1 MCENFIGPAAR
12 FAEWRG
18 QEVLSAARALIKR
31 HPIRNYRLALIGF
44 GNVGKEFVRLLQA
57 KEPQLFQDYD
67 IAFHLTGIASRRI
80 GWIADP
86 NGLDAEA
93 LLAGRFPETPGRRA
107 FRDVREW
114 LDRANADVFF
124 EASSLNRDT
133 GQPAIEHL
141 KAALER
147 GAHAISANKGPVVH
161 AYRELR
167 DLARSKGRKFLFEST
182 VMDGT
187 PIFSMF
193 PHSLPAVELR
203 GFRGILNST
212 TNVVL
217 TEMEKGRTLEEAVKR
232 AQEIGVAETD
242 PSDDLDGWDAAVK
255 VAALVIVLM
264 NAPIKLDEIERVG
277 IRTVSPEQV
286 CAARARG
293 MRYKLICRAER
304 TADGVRASVRPE
316 QLPMS
321 DPLALL
327 EGTTSALRFDTDVFA
342 LSLIEH
348 KPGVIATAYGL
359 LGDFI
364 RAAKKD
370 G

>member
-1 MCENFIGPAAR
+1 M
-12 FAEWRG
+12 
-18 QEVLSAARALIKR
+18 SANGLKA
-31 HPIRNYRLALIGF
+31 
-44 GNVGKEFVRLLQA
+44 
-57 KEPQLFQDYD
+57 
-67 IAFHLTGIASRRI
+67 
-80 GWIADP
+80 ADP
-86 NGLDAEA
+86 N
-93 LLAGRFPETPGRRA
+93 
-107 FRDVREW
+107 
-114 LDRANADVFF
+114 VFF
-124 EASSLNRDT
+124 EATSLDRRT
-133 GQPAIEHL
+133 GQPAIDHL
-141 KAALER
+141 KAALES
-147 GAHAISANKGPVVH
+147 GAHAISANKGPIVH
-161 AYRELR
+161 AYRELH
-167 DLARSKGRKFLFEST
+167 DLARAKGRKFLFEST

-217 TEMEKGRTLEEAVKR
+217 TEMEKGLTLDEAVKK

-277 IRTVSPEQV
+277 IRSISPEQV
-286 CAARARG
+286 RAARAAG

-304 TADGVRASVRPE
+304 TSSGVRASVRPE
-316 QLPMS
+316 QLPMT

-327 EGTTSALRFDTDVFA
+327 EGTTSALRFDMDVFG
-342 LSLIEH
+342 LSIVEH

-364 RAAKKD
+364 RAVTSH
-370 G
+370 

>member
-1 MCENFIGPAAR
+1 M
-12 FAEWRG
+12 
-18 QEVLSAARALIKR
+18 
-31 HPIRNYRLALIGF
+31 
-44 GNVGKEFVRLLQA
+44 RLLRA
-57 KEPQLFQDYD
+57 KESRLRADFGIEWQLT
-67 IAFHLTGIASRRI
+67 ALASRRI

-86 NGLDAEA
+86 NGLDPQAV
-93 LLAGRFPETPGRRA
+93 LAGQVPEQRA
-107 FRDVREW
+107 WAMPKNVREW
-114 LDRANADVFF
+114 LQAADADVLF
-124 EASSLNRDT
+124 EASSLNRQT
-133 GQPAIEHL
+133 GQPAVDHL

-147 GAHAISANKGPVVH
+147 GAHAISANKGPIVH

-167 DLARSKGRKFLFEST
+167 DLALSKGRKFLFEST

-217 TEMEKGRTLEEAVKR
+217 TEMENGLTLEQAVKR

-264 NAPIKLDEIERVG
+264 DVSIKLDEIERVG
-277 IRTVSPEQV
+277 IRTVSPDEV
-286 CAARARG
+286 RAARAEG

-304 TADGVRASVRPE
+304 VSNGVRASVRPE
-316 QLPMS
+316 RLPMR

-327 EGTTSALRFDTDVFA
+327 EGTTSALRFDTDVFG
-342 LSLIEH
+342 LSIIEH

-364 RAAKKD
+364 RAVRLSA
-370 G
+370 

>member
-1 MCENFIGPAAR
+1 MY
-12 FAEWRG
+12 
-18 QEVLSAARALIKR
+18 K
-31 HPIRNYRLALIGF
+31 LALIGF
-44 GNVGKEFVRLLQA
+44 GNVGKEFVRLLRS
-57 KEPQLFQDYD
+57 KEARLREDYG
-67 IAFHLTGIASRRI
+67 IEFLLTGVASRRI
-80 GWIADP
+80 GWVANG
-86 NGLDAEA
+86 NGLDSAA
-93 LLAGRFPETPGRRA
+93 LLAGQFPETRA
-107 FRDVREW
+107 WAAPRNVREW
-114 LDRANADVFF
+114 LEAADADVVF
-124 EASSLNRDT
+124 EASSLDRRT
-133 GQPAIEHL
+133 GQPAIDHL

-147 GAHAISANKGPVVH
+147 GAHAISANKGPIVY

-167 DLARSKGRKFLFEST
+167 ELAKSKGRKFLFEST

-193 PHSLPAVELR
+193 PYSLPAIELR

-217 TEMEKGRTLEEAVKR
+217 TEMEKGLTLEQAVKR

-255 VAALVIVLM
+255 VAALTIVLM
-264 NAPIKLDEIERVG
+264 DVPIRLEEIERVG
-277 IRTVSPEQV
+277 VRTVSSEQV
-286 CAARARG
+286 STAKAGG

-304 TADGVRASVRPE
+304 VGNGVRASVRPE

-327 EGTTSALRFDTDVFA
+327 EGTTSALRFETDVFG
-342 LSLIEH
+342 LSITEH

-359 LGDFI
+359 LADFV
-364 RAAKKD
+364 RAVRP
-370 G
+370 

>member
-1 MCENFIGPAAR
+1 M
-12 FAEWRG
+12 
-18 QEVLSAARALIKR
+18 
-31 HPIRNYRLALIGF
+31 YRLALIGF
-44 GNVGKEFVRLLQA
+44 GNVGKEFVRLLRT
-57 KEPQLFQDYD
+57 KESRLREDYG
-67 IAFHLTGIASRRI
+67 IEFLLTGVASRRI
-80 GWIADP
+80 GWIANA
-86 NGLDAEA
+86 NGLDTAA
-93 LLAGRFPETPGRRA
+93 LLAGQFPEKPA
-107 FRDVREW
+107 WDAPKNVREW
-114 LDRANADVFF
+114 LEAADADVVF
-124 EASSLNRDT
+124 EASSLNRHT
-133 GQPAIEHL
+133 GQPAIDHL

-147 GAHAISANKGPVVH
+147 DAHAISANKGPVVY

-167 DLARSKGRKFLFEST
+167 ELARSKGRRFLFESA

-217 TEMEKGRTLEEAVKR
+217 TEMENGLTLEQAVRR

-255 VAALVIVLM
+255 VAALTIVLM
-264 NAPIKLDEIERVG
+264 DVPIRLDEIERVG

-286 CAARARG
+286 RAARAEG

-304 TADGVRASVRPE
+304 AGNGVRASVRPE

-327 EGTTSALRFDTDVFA
+327 EGTTSALRFETDVFG
-342 LSLIEH
+342 LSIIEH
-348 KPGVIATAYGL
+348 KPGVVATAYGL

-364 RAAKKD
+364 RAVRF
-370 G
+370 